1 MSTTTTTTATATR
14 PGTDATAP
22 AGNLTPPRGSRRVTR
37 RDMADAVA
45 DRVPFRYNASAS
57 ATWATASA
65 VRRAVGGLGCHLD
78 PAAAAEV
85 AEHLA
90 GLDLAAPV
98 YVVRSYSTVV
108 AVYTDAAGW
117 WTWDARY
124 SATTGTHLAAVR
136 RGIAAAR

>member
-1 MSTTTTTTATATR
+1 MSTTTATR

-22 AGNLTPPRGSRRVTR
+22 ADVLTPPRGSRRVTR

-57 ATWATASA
+57 AMWATASA
-65 VRRAVGGLGCHLD
+65 VRRAVGALGCHLD

-85 AEHLA
+85 AGHLA
-90 GLDLAAPV
+90 GLDLATPV
-98 YVVRSYSTVV
+98 YVVKSYNTVM
-108 AVYTDAAGW
+108 AVYVDGRGW
-117 WTWDARY
+117 WAWETRY
-124 SATTGTHLAAVR
+124 SATTTTHQTAVR